1 MFMPSFSVV
10 ICLGSPSM
18 NNASPTLWIPRDT
31 FVSENGRRNKAF
43 ICSAGATKS
52 IFSDKSIVPTR
63 LPNWLTKL
71 LLSQLAHESTLCAVL
86 QFRQQQFSQ
95 PIWQSRWNNRFVWKN
110 RFRSTSRTYE
120 SFVSSTVFRH
130 KCISRYPQRRWR
142 VVHRWWSQTN
152 DDGERWHEHATCD

>member
-1 MFMPSFSVV
+1 
-10 ICLGSPSM
+10 M

-71 LLSQLAHESTLCAVL
+71 LLSELEDGAEST
-86 QFRQQQFSQ
+86 
-95 PIWQSRWNNRFVWKN
+95 
-110 RFRSTSRTYE
+110 
-120 SFVSSTVFRH
+120 FVS
-130 KCISRYPQRRWR
+130 QLE
-142 VVHRWWSQTN
+142 
-152 DDGERWHEHATCD
+152 GAE